1 MTMVLPYSEGLYAS
15 SPWFLRWTV
24 TSETLLG
31 CQCGGKG
38 GEGER
43 KNLWPSRMK
52 DLIPL
57 PRPVELA
64 LPPRATVSAD
74 KAALL
79 PPKPDRVSVS
89 ICVYADATMC
99 LLPLCPTTKV
109 AGISLLA

>member
-1 MTMVLPYSEGLYAS
+1 MWGRE
-15 SPWFLRWTV
+15 
-24 TSETLLG
+24 
-31 CQCGGKG
+31 G

-79 PPKPDRVSVS
+79 PPKPD
-89 ICVYADATMC
+89 
-99 LLPLCPTTKV
+99 
-109 AGISLLA
+109 